1 MWHYWSWTQLYN
13 TMTEFYPS
21 AFQKQTLLRGGSVS
35 WLVGENMGNGVLN
48 RTSRYQILFCLEHNI
63 CLLPTFPLSAPHSLS
78 LSLSCNYFPSVFEIF
93 LCLLLRFWSKPN
105 FLWCHVLLAK
115 EDTGTGI
122 LLVIGSQ
129 NACVVLVTLREE
141 TVCVTATL
149 EGPSCVKKTESGT

>member
-21 AFQKQTLLRGGSVS
+21 AFQKQTLLQGGSVS
-35 WLVGENMGNGVLN
+35 WQVGENMGNGVLN
-48 RTSRYQILFCLEHNI
+48 RTSRYQILFCLKHNI
-63 CLLPTFPLSAPHSLS
+63 CLLPTFPLSVPHSLS
-78 LSLSCNYFPSVFEIF
+78 LSPSCNYFPSVIEIF
-93 LCLLLRFWSKPN
+93 RCLLLRFWSKPN
-105 FLWCHVLLAK
+105 FLWCHVFLAK

-141 TVCVTATL
+141 MVCVKATL
-149 EGPSCVKKTESGT
+149 EGP